1 MAREA
6 FDIGNEALV
15 VGSFYKQPDLYIEY
29 GKTIRSKYDFYDES
43 AKFLFDTFE
52 LYYTSFSQEVSEDK
66 INIFMRKD
74 DDRKRK
80 YLLLGGYPT
89 IQGYMEIA
97 DIDDFSQ
104 YYDTLKKFS
113 LIRELDRKGFPI
125 SRILEHPKFDKI
137 PSDKIIMSMRASLD
151 KIQTV
156 IGGQSDSV
164 LLGSDMVNSVVGWR
178 KNPAMG
184 YPFPWDLWTYFFRGW
199 RKGKLVIDG
208 MLSNEGKSRRMS
220 FLAAYVSL
228 MLGEPV
234 LVMVNEMG
242 EEDIKAAML
251 TAVCNNPV
259 FGFEL
264 KVPERNI
271 VLGEY
276 DSEEQ
281 YNQVLE
287 VAKYF
292 EEHTK
297 IYFREMNSYSDDDI
311 DHEVRKHVLGL
322 GVKFIFYDTLKGFKT
337 DNWETVKQT
346 ATKLK
351 DLVSEF
357 DIMGYATIQLTD
369 DSLMINVFDFS
380 SNNIANAKQL
390 KHVVDHLFLEKRL
403 DYDEYYNYS
412 IYNEDW
418 GGEMP
423 LQNNKL
429 YYGLKLDK
437 NRAGTKGQV
446 LCHEVDLDLNV
457 WKECGLLLK
466 NKKEKKSGKE

>member
-1 MAREA
+1 MSREL

-29 GKTIRSKYDFYDES
+29 GKTIRSKYDFYDEGT
-43 AKFLFDTFE
+43 KFLYDMFE

-66 INIFMRKD
+66 INLFMFKDNERK
-74 DDRKRK
+74 KQ
-80 YLLLGGYPT
+80 YLALGGYST
-89 IQGYMEIA
+89 IQEYMEI
-97 DIDDFSQ
+97 IDLNDFSQ

-113 LIRELDRKGFPI
+113 LIRELDKKGFPV
-125 SRILEHPKFDKI
+125 SRILDHPKFDKI
-137 PSDKIIMSMRASLD
+137 KSDQIIMTMRASLD
-151 KIQTV
+151 KIHTV
-156 IGGQSDSV
+156 IGGQSDST
-164 LLGSDMVNSVVGWR
+164 LLGKDMTNAV
-178 KNPAMG
+178 KNWKDKPAMG
-184 YPFPWDLWTYFFRGW
+184 HPFPWDMWTFFFRGW
-199 RKGKLVIDG
+199 RDGKLVVDG

-228 MLGEPV
+228 FLGEPI

-251 TAVCNNPV
+251 TAVCNNPI

-281 YNQVLE
+281 YNSVLE

-297 IYFREMNSYSDDDI
+297 IYFKEMNTYSDDEI
-311 DHEVRKHVLGL
+311 DHEIRKHVLGL
-322 GVKFIFYDTLKGFKT
+322 GVKFIFYDTLKGYKT

-346 ATKLK
+346 TTKLK
-351 DLVSEF
+351 DLVR
-357 DIMGYATIQLTD
+357 DLKIKGYATIQLID
-369 DSLMINVFDFS
+369 DSLFIDVFNFS

-390 KHVVDHLFLEKRL
+390 KHVVDHLLLEKRL
-403 DYDEYYNYS
+403 EFDEYYNYS
-412 IYNEDW
+412 IYNEEW
-418 GGEMP
+418 GGEAP
-423 LQNNKL
+423 LQNNKI
-429 YYGLKLDK
+429 YYGLKIDK
-437 NRAGTKGQV
+437 NRAGSKGQV
-446 LCHEVDLDLNV
+446 LCHEVDLDLNT

-466 NKKEKKSGKE
+466 HRKEKKSKDN